1 MSKEVVL
8 SLKNVSK
15 TYKVGNQTIN
25 ALKNISFDIHRGDFI
40 SIVGKSGSGKSTLM
54 HIIGLLD
61 SPTTGEVILNGKNVT
76 KYEEKYLAKVRNEEI
91 GFVFQA
97 FNLLSRATALEN
109 VMLPL
114 SYSSIPKNKWQKKSE
129 EMLELVDLK
138 ERMNNKSNE
147 LSGGQKQRVAIARAL
162 INDPAIILADEPT
175 GNLDSK
181 TGQEIIKKF
190 IDLNKAGKTIILVT
204 HDNDLAKVAKEIFTI
219 KDGEIVSHDKWTN
232 FNGIKIFS
240 FK

>member
-1 MSKEVVL
+1 MNKEVVL

-15 TYKVGNQTIN
+15 VYQVGDQKIY

-61 SPTTGEVILNGKNVT
+61 SPTTGEVTLNGKNVS

-97 FNLLSRATALEN
+97 FNLLSRASALEN

-114 SYSSIPKNKWQKKSE
+114 SYSNVPKSKWIKKSE

-190 IDLNKAGKTIILVT
+190 IELNKLGKTIILVT
-204 HDNDLAKVAKEIFTI
+204 HDNDLAKIAKEVFTI
-219 KDGEIVSHDKWTN
+219 KDGEIVSHV
-232 FNGIKIFS
+232 
-240 FK
+240 

>member
-1 MSKEVVL
+1 MSQDVIL

-15 TYKVGNQTIN
+15 TYQVGDQKIY
-25 ALKNISFDIHRGDFI
+25 ALKNITFDIHKGDFI

-61 SPTTGEVILNGKNVT
+61 TPSTGTVVLNGKNVS
-76 KYEEKYLAKVRNEEI
+76 KHEEKYLARVRNEEI

-109 VMLPL
+109 VILPL
-114 SYSSIPKNKWQKKSE
+114 SYSKMAKKDWE
-129 EMLELVDLK
+129 KRAKDMLSLVDLT

-162 INDPAIILADEPT
+162 VNDPAIILADEPT

-190 IDLNKAGKTIILVT
+190 IELNKLGKTIILVT
-204 HDNDLAKVAKEIFTI
+204 HDPDVAKVANEIFTI
-219 KDGEIVSHDKWTN
+219 KDGEIVSN
-232 FNGIKIFS
+232 A
-240 FK
+240 

>member
-1 MSKEVVL
+1 MSKEIVL
-8 SLKNVSK
+8 SLKNVTK
-15 TYKVGNQTIN
+15 TYQVGNQKIN
-25 ALKNISFDIHRGDFI
+25 ALKGVSFDIHKGDFI

-61 SPTTGEVILNGKNVT
+61 SPTTGEVILNGKNVS
-76 KYEEKYLAKVRNEEI
+76 KYEEKYLAQVRNKEI

-114 SYSSIPKNKWQKKSE
+114 SYSSLPKSKWQKKSE

-190 IDLNKAGKTIILVT
+190 IELNKAGKTIILVT
-204 HDNDLAKVAKEIFTI
+204 HDNDLAKIAKEIFTI
-219 KDGEIVSHDKWTN
+219 KDGEIVSHDK
-232 FNGIKIFS
+232 
-240 FK
+240 

>member
-15 TYKVGNQTIN
+15 TYQVGDQKIY
-25 ALKNISFDIHRGDFI
+25 ALKNVTFDIHRGDFI

-61 SPTTGEVILNGKNVT
+61 SPSSGEVTLNGKNVG

-109 VMLPL
+109 VILPL
-114 SYSSIPKNKWQKKSE
+114 SYSKVPKSEWTKKSE

-162 INDPAIILADEPT
+162 INNPSIILADEPT

-181 TGQEIIKKF
+181 TGKEIIKKF
-190 IDLNKAGKTIILVT
+190 IELNKLGKTIILVT
-204 HDNDLAKVAKEIFTI
+204 HDTDLAKVAEEIFTI
-219 KDGEIVSHDKWTN
+219 KDGEIVSHAK
-232 FNGIKIFS
+232 
-240 FK
+240 

>member
-1 MSKEVVL
+1 MNKEVVL

-15 TYKVGNQTIN
+15 VYQVGDQKIY

-61 SPTTGEVILNGKNVT
+61 SPTTGEVTLNGKNVS

-97 FNLLSRATALEN
+97 FNLLSRASALEN

-114 SYSSIPKNKWQKKSE
+114 SYSSVPKSKWIKKSE

-190 IDLNKAGKTIILVT
+190 IELNKLGKTIILVT
-204 HDNDLAKVAKEIFTI
+204 HDNDLAKIAKEVFTI
-219 KDGEIVSHDKWTN
+219 KDGEIVSHV
-232 FNGIKIFS
+232 
-240 FK
+240 

>member
-219 KDGEIVSHDKWTN
+219 KDGEIVSHDK
-232 FNGIKIFS
+232 
-240 FK
+240 

>member
-1 MSKEVVL
+1 MNKEVVL

-15 TYKVGNQTIN
+15 VYQVGDQKIY

-61 SPTTGEVILNGKNVT
+61 SPTSGEVTLNGKNVS

-97 FNLLSRATALEN
+97 FNLLSRASALEN

-114 SYSSIPKNKWQKKSE
+114 SYSNVPKSKWIKKSE

-190 IDLNKAGKTIILVT
+190 IELNKLGKTIILVT
-204 HDNDLAKVAKEIFTI
+204 HDNDLAKIAKEVFTI
-219 KDGEIVSHDKWTN
+219 KDGEIVSHV
-232 FNGIKIFS
+232 
-240 FK
+240 

>member
-1 MSKEVVL
+1 MSHNVIL

-15 TYKVGNQTIN
+15 TYQIGDQKIY
-25 ALKNISFDIHRGDFI
+25 ALRNISFDIHQGDFI
-40 SIVGKSGSGKSTLM
+40 SIIGKSGSGKSTLM

-61 SPTTGEVILNGKNVT
+61 SPSSGYVVLNGKNVS
-76 KYEEKYLAKVRNEEI
+76 KHEESYLARVRNEEI

-114 SYSSIPKNKWQKKSE
+114 SYSRIPKKDWESKAQ
-129 EMLELVDLK
+129 EMLSLVDLS

-162 INDPAIILADEPT
+162 INNPSIILADEPT

-181 TGQEIIKKF
+181 TGKEIIKKF
-190 IDLNKAGKTIILVT
+190 IDLNKLGKTIILVT
-204 HDNDLAKVAKEIFTI
+204 HDPDVAKVANEIFTI
-219 KDGEIVSHDKWTN
+219 KDGEIVSHV
-232 FNGIKIFS
+232 
-240 FK
+240 